1 MIEMMFK
8 DLKLIKIR
16 NKLQNFYSKAKDLN
30 WHIVFL
36 HKSFKRFKLKQKSIK
51 KGGDGLST
59 TKIRLTLF
67 LSGLIVITSLLT
79 AQNSYAEV
87 GIINVYSAQKEA
99 LIRPLLERFEKQT
112 GIIFFLV
119 TGTANGLLKRL
130 EIEGDM
136 TAADIF
142 IADGA
147 NKLQEAKVAGLLRA
161 IHNPILEKRIPAN
174 LHDKDKFWF
183 AISQRAHVLVY
194 AKDRVKREEISSYE
208 NLADPKWKKRLCV
221 SSATNISNQSLVA
234 SMIVENGEKTTEEWT
249 KKLLKNSVT
258 PQKGDDINQLKAVAA
273 GTCDI
278 ALVNTNSLGE
288 MIKSKES
295 NEITKKLAIFW
306 PNQGLKE
313 PGVYINISGA
323 GITKYARHARAA
335 QRLLEFL
342 ITNES
347 QKWYSETNN
356 EYPVVPRS
364 PVSATLKSFGNF
376 KVDKLSQTI
385 VGENNKKA
393 VKLMKRIGWK

>member
-1 MIEMMFK
+1 M
-8 DLKLIKIR
+8 
-16 NKLQNFYSKAKDLN
+16 
-30 WHIVFL
+30 
-36 HKSFKRFKLKQKSIK
+36 
-51 KGGDGLST
+51 
-59 TKIRLTLF
+59 
-67 LSGLIVITSLLT
+67 LT

-119 TGTANGLLKRL
+119 TDTADGLLKRL
-130 EIEGDM
+130 EIEDDM

-147 NKLQEAKVAGLLRA
+147 NKLQEAKTTGLLRA
-161 IHNPILEKRIPAN
+161 IHSPILEKRIPAN

-208 NLADPKWKKRLCV
+208 NLSDPKWKKRLCV

-234 SMIVENGEKTTEEWT
+234 SMIVENGEKTTGEWT

-258 PQKGDDINQLKAVAA
+258 PQK
-273 GTCDI
+273 
-278 ALVNTNSLGE
+278 
-288 MIKSKES
+288 S
-295 NEITKKLAIFW
+295 NETTKKLAIFW

-323 GITKYARHARAA
+323 GITKYARAA

-342 ITNES
+342 ITDES

-376 KVDKLSQTI
+376 KVNKLSQTI

-393 VKLMKRIGWK
+393 VKLMNRIGWK